1 MIFPNEAKEYYD
13 EVMKYEEEEQKR
25 QDEIDRKVIK
35 YINSLSKEELRN
47 TLYEVLY
54 DGADWVFERFVREHI
69 DY

>member
-1 MIFPNEAKEYYD
+1 
-13 EVMKYEEEEQKR
+13 MKYEEEEQKR